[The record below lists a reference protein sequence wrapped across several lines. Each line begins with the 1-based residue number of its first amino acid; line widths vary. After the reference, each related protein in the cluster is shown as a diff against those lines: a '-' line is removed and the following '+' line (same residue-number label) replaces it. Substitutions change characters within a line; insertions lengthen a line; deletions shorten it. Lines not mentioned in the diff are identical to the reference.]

1 MKAKDYFEKYK
12 EPLHQAADKEARGKI
27 VIEIFIEMSAEGS
40 QLGKTR
46 NIQREEALMAIIEE
60 MNGKWNALVRL
71 VEKEFGAGVLVR
83 DVFRKVWTEQLKEAP
98 EGLN

>member
-12 EPLHQAADKEARGKI
+12 EPLRRSADKDTRSNI
-27 VIEIFIEMSAEGS
+27 VAEIFIEMSAEGN

-83 DVFRKVWTEQLKEAP
+83 DTFRKVWAEQLKEAP
-98 EGLN
+98 GSLG

>member
-1 MKAKDYFEKYK
+1 MKAKDYFEKYR
-12 EPLHQAADKEARGKI
+12 EPLHQTANKEARGKI
-27 VIEIFIEMSAEGS
+27 ITDIFIEMSAEGS

-46 NIQREEALMAIIEE
+46 NIQREEALTAIIEE

-83 DVFRKVWTEQLKEAP
+83 DVFRKVWAEQLKEAP
-98 EGLN
+98 ESLD

>member
-1 MKAKDYFEKYK
+1 MKAKDYFEKYR
-12 EPLHQAADKEARGKI
+12 EPLYQAADKEARGKI
-27 VIEIFIEMSAEGS
+27 VTEIFIEMSAEGS

-46 NIQREEALMAIIEE
+46 NIQRQEALIAIIEE

-83 DVFRKVWTEQLKEAP
+83 DMFRKVWAEQLKEAP
-98 EGLN
+98 ENLG